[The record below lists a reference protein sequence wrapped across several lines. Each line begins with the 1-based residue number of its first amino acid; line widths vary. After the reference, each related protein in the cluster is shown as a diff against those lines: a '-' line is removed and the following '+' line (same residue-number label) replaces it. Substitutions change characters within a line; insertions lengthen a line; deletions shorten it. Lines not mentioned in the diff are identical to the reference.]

1 MSELSKSMQLL
12 DKTATMTLGGTTVVV
27 FGQPD
32 DDGLDEKWQ
41 RLAVSLTEELWQD
54 FGAPEQLTVTV
65 EPGDALNG

>member
-1 MSELSKSMQLL
+1 VSELSKSMQLL

-32 DDGLDEKWQ
+32 DDGLQ